1 MSAPRVF
8 VDTNVVVY
16 AYDATAGAR
25 HETAR
30 AVLLDLWRSGA
41 GLVSTQVLQE
51 LYVTLTRKIPRPV
64 EPALAREIVE
74 DMATWDVVVNDAGTI
89 LQAIE
94 IAAREK
100 LSFWDAL
107 VVAAA
112 ARGGAGLL
120 LSDDLSDG
128 RTIEGVTVRDPF
140 RAAPG

>member
-1 MSAPRVF
+1 MSAPRIF

-25 HETAR
+25 HEAAR

-89 LQAIE
+89 LQAID

-120 LSDDLSDG
+120 LSEDLSDG
-128 RTIEGVTVRDPF
+128 RIIEGVTVRDPF
-140 RAAPG
+140 RTAPG